1 MPEAAC
7 TGRRSRREFSALLAT
22 APGRA
27 AAKDAA
33 LTALDYIEIQQLV
46 NRYAFAIDN
55 CTNNGYDYADLYTPD
70 GVFYWGVGS
79 RKSVGREELAEA
91 AGGGK
96 NGCRKLER
104 ATAENPIATHTTVNL
119 IIEPSPEG
127 ATGKS
132 YLMYP
137 GVMGTHSDPSHTG
150 HVGGYQDVYVKTAKG
165 WRFKSRLHVFPP
177 DVPGT
182 VDIAKVYGPPSG
194 EVVGSSGTVSPIVA
208 NLDAST
214 AFYVGL
220 LGLKSDTPTI
230 ASAKETPP
238 PPILRLEGTPDG
250 RMRWNH
256 VPYPGS
262 SWRSEFL
269 EFTEIERSA
278 AQLRIQDPG
287 TATVVLR
294 VRDID
299 ALVATLKQAGTPVLT
314 RGGAPVTMQA
324 ATGTYRAII
333 VRDPDGHFV
342 EFRQPEQIPA
352 DAPPGDVIGGHVRIA
367 IGDTDATM
375 RLYRDLLGFQ
385 PRLGMFSG
393 DKAFAALA
401 GLADGTQVPAD
412 ERTRPG
418 PPGTDA
424 RVHRVQERGPQA
436 AALPHPGSG
445 IGAPQLQRPRSRC
458 GRREVHQH
466 RRVGGDDRRET
477 GQPRAGCAVHPRQGS
492 EQLLHHPQAAGASI
506 DAA

>member
-1 MPEAAC
+1 MHWKALAA
-7 TGRRSRREFSALLAT
+7 GILSALMAT

-27 AAKDAA
+27 AAKDAAA

-104 ATAENPIATHTTVNL
+104 ATAENPVATHTTVNL

-220 LGLKSDTPTI
+220 LGLTSDAPTV
-230 ASAKETPP
+230 ASAKDTPP

-262 SWRSEFL
+262 GWRSEFL

-299 ALVATLKQAGTPVLT
+299 ALVAKLKQAGTPVLT

-342 EFRQPEQIPA
+342 EFRQPDQIPA
-352 DAPPGDVIGGHVRIA
+352 DAPPGERHRRPRA
-367 IGDTDATM
+367 H
-375 RLYRDLLGFQ
+375 RD
-385 PRLGMFSG
+385 RRHRR
-393 DKAFAALA
+393 DDAALSGSPGIPA
-401 GLADGTQVPAD
+401 APRPVLGRQGVRRADGPGGRRAVPAR
-412 ERTRPG
+412 ERASSWAAG
-418 PPGTDA
+418 ADA
-424 RVHRVQERGPQA
+424 RIHRVQERGPQA
-436 AALPHPGSG
+436 AALPHSGSG
-445 IGAPQLQRPRSRC
+445 VGASQLQRPRSGF
-458 GRREVHQH
+458 GRREVHEH
-466 RRVGGDDRRET
+466 RRRRRHDGREAR
-477 GQPRAGCAVHPRQGS
+477 QPRPGRSVYPRPGS
-492 EQLLHHPQAAGASI
+492 
-506 DAA
+506 